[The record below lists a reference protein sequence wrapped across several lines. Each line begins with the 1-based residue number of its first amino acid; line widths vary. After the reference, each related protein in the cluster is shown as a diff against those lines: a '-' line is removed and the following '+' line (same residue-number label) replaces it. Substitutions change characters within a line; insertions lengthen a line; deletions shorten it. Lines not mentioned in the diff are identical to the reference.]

1 MANGQIR
8 VQQLDEPR
16 DLTMMGAQWTLS
28 MHDNNYGYITAVSA
42 SFDGAMLL
50 TTGADGN
57 LFQFS
62 YMSNE
67 ELAEKIKENKAKLP
81 SARKAEERDKV
92 IDDIDDPN
100 AYSIEDAKQK
110 TEHDKRMKEAEH
122 KKKEVRKSINQ
133 LRRQFKA
140 ILEQNENMPKNI
152 QLSRMEFEMD
162 KQIKAE
168 LEQQTQEKKD
178 LVKRELAWE
187 SEQLR
192 VSLEKLRKRFKD
204 VVECE

>member
-1 MANGQIR
+1 
-8 VQQLDEPR
+8 
-16 DLTMMGAQWTLS
+16 MG
-28 MHDNNYGYITAVSA
+28 
-42 SFDGAMLL
+42 
-50 TTGADGN
+50 
-57 LFQFS
+57 
-62 YMSNE
+62 
-67 ELAEKIKENKAKLP
+67 
-81 SARKAEERDKV
+81 
-92 IDDIDDPN
+92 
-100 AYSIEDAKQK
+100 
-110 TEHDKRMKEAEH
+110 
-122 KKKEVRKSINQ
+122 KKEVRKSINQ

-204 VVECE
+204 VVECERIVVKAFATSHQVSSFRASKLSDDFYHL